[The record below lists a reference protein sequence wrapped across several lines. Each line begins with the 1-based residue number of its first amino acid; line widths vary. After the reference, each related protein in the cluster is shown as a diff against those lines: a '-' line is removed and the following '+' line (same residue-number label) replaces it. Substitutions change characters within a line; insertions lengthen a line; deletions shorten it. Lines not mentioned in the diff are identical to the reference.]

1 VSGKTGSRPEDFT
14 AAAEAAAGQPLK
26 DWFASVIGAP
36 GEVDYA
42 EALVL
47 YGLDLTRSE
56 GKDGARFVLS
66 SAANAN
72 QSHTARRR
80 SWLGLQ

>member
-1 VSGKTGSRPEDFT
+1 MSGQTGFRPEEFT
-14 AAAEAAAGQPLK
+14 AVAEGVAGQPLK

-42 EALVL
+42 EALDL

-56 GKDGARFVLS
+56 GKDGAKFVLS

-72 QSHTARRR
+72 QSQTARRR
-80 SWLGLQ
+80 SWLGPQ